1 MAFRPFSDIGNFKLI
16 ITAKAVYAPVA
27 EQADAPDSGSGR
39 GDSVQVRFLS
49 GAPKIGKTQTG
60 FADFYFFTLHFS
72 LKSDS
77 HLSREGGGFLFY
89 QTDVPV
95 HATAII
101 TEKNAIIKE

>member
-1 MAFRPFSDIGNFKLI
+1 MAFRPFSDIGNFKFI

-60 FADFYFFTLHFS
+60 FVDFYFFTLHFS
-72 LKSDS
+72 L
-77 HLSREGGGFLFY
+77 F
-89 QTDVPV
+89 
-95 HATAII
+95 
-101 TEKNAIIKE
+101 TENFPIFEKYK